1 MRCAPVSTPPEFL
14 PESPHEHQEACAHAA
29 RDSRQRSRQARI
41 FRNAQARGRVQ
52 GCSPQKPA
60 TKPAASTA
68 AVAKQSARRNATAAP
83 AQPKQAATKAPRVA
97 KKATTVVAAPAAKK
111 AAAAK
116 KLPIAKK
123 AVQPTAQVSSDELK
137 FGIESAFERRA
148 ALTIDEIEGST
159 RAIVNRVIDGLESGE
174 FRVAEPDGQGG
185 WTVNEWL
192 KKAVLLY
199 FRVNEM
205 AVIDAQPAPFWDKV
219 ESRFAGFHEA
229 EFRQA
234 GVRVVPGA
242 VARRGSYFG
251 KDVVLMPSF
260 TNIGAYVGEGTMVD
274 TWATVG
280 SCAQIGKHCH
290 LSGGAGIGGVLEPL
304 QASPTIIEDHC
315 FIGARSEVV
324 EGVVIG
330 HHSVIGMGVFISQS
344 TRIYNRATG
353 EISYG
358 YVPPYSVVVSGQLP
372 SKDGSHSLYCAVI
385 VKQVDARTR
394 SKTSVNEL
402 LRGLAD

>member
-1 MRCAPVSTPPEFL
+1 MATRKT
-14 PESPHEHQEACAHAA
+14 AA
-29 RDSRQRSRQARI
+29 
-41 FRNAQARGRVQ
+41 
-52 GCSPQKPA
+52 
-60 TKPAASTA
+60 KPAAAKKSATRKTA
-68 AVAKQSARRNATAAP
+68 AKSAAP
-83 AQPKQAATKAPRVA
+83 A
-97 KKATTVVAAPAAKK
+97 KKAAVKK
-111 AAAAK
+111 AAAANK
-116 KLPIAKK
+116 PVKPAAKK
-123 AVQPTAQVSSDELK
+123 TQAGAPKTAPKAIESIGPRSLRKPPAPGVAEMK

-148 ALTIDEIEGST
+148 MLTMDEIEGYT
-159 RAIVNRVIDGLESGE
+159 RPLVNRVIDGLESGE
-174 FRVAEPDGQGG
+174 FRVAEPDGNGG
-185 WTVNEWL
+185 WKVNEWL

-199 FRVNEM
+199 FRVNDM
-205 AVIDAQPAPFWDKV
+205 SVMDGRPAPFWDKV
-219 ESRFAGFHEA
+219 ESRFAGHGEA
-229 EFRQA
+229 EFRAA

-242 VARRGSYFG
+242 IARRGSHFG
-251 KDVVLMPSF
+251 RDVVLMPSF
-260 TNIGAYVGEGTMVD
+260 TNIGAHVGEGTMVD

-324 EGVVIG
+324 EGVVVG
-330 HHSVIGMGVFISQS
+330 HHSVIGMGVFLSQS

-358 YVPPYSVVVSGQLP
+358 YIPPYSVVVSGSLP
-372 SKDGSHSLYCAVI
+372 SKDGTHSLYCAVI

-394 SKTSVNEL
+394 SKTSVNDL